1 MATSPAV
8 REQVET
14 YARMTPS
21 QIALALAA
29 LSRAL
34 QKLSDDLEP
43 LEKDSVEKREAYT
56 LEYAKTFL
64 DQDGPVEEKKQ
75 RTLYLTHDHRLAA
88 ELAESLVKMHEQQ
101 INTLKKR
108 MDIARSAAALVR
120 AEWELEQAQHSI
132 RR

>member
-1 MATSPAV
+1 MSDKVAV
-8 REQVET
+8 RAQVET
-14 YARMTPS
+14 YGSMTPS

-34 QKLSDDLEP
+34 QQLTDDLEP
-43 LEKDSVEKREAYT
+43 LEKAAVEAREAQI
-56 LEYAKTFL
+56 LAHAKTFL
-64 DQDGPVEEKKQ
+64 DQDGTVEDRKQ
-75 RTLYLTHDHRLAA
+75 RTIYLTHDVRLTA
-88 ELAESLVKMHEQQ
+88 ELAETMVKMHEQQ

-120 AEWELEQAQHSI
+120 AEWELQNVSQGG